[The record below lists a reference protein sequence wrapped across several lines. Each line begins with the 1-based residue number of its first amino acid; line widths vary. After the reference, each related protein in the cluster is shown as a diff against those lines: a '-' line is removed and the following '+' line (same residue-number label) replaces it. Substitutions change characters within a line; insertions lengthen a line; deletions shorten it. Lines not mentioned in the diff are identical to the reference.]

1 MARRLPKASSAG
13 PRTDASPDDS
23 FDPERRTAYLMGMG
37 TTSRSFDWPGAA
49 LVAAG
54 TLGALALGGFLS
66 PGTEDPWYAA
76 LRKAPL
82 NPPDIAFAFIWPALF
97 ALMLA
102 GALMVLHT
110 AGSFKRAS
118 AEMGLYFTM
127 LAANVCWSLFF
138 FGFRDPAIALGVVIA
153 LWLLIATMMLRFAV
167 HSPRA
172 ALLQVPYLLWVTF
185 AAYLNFY
192 VWAFN
197 PAS

>member
-1 MARRLPKASSAG
+1 LIRQAG
-13 PRTDASPDDS
+13 RHIL
-23 FDPERRTAYLMGMG
+23 RGMG

-49 LVAAG
+49 LVAAA
-54 TLGALALGGFLS
+54 TIGALGLAAVLS
-66 PGTEDPWYAA
+66 PGSDDPCYAA

-82 NPPDIAFAFIWPALF
+82 NPPDIAFALIWPALF

-127 LAANVCWSLFF
+127 LAANVSWSLFF
-138 FGFRDPAIALGVVIA
+138 FGFRDPAIALGVLIA
-153 LWLLIATMMLRFAV
+153 LWLLIAAMLLRFAV

-185 AAYLNFY
+185 AAYLNFH

-197 PAS
+197 PAP